1 MEPQS
6 PPVRPHVGAV
16 YAERGTGD
24 EYTLSGL
31 RSHRQVFL
39 AENPFGNG
47 RIVDRIS
54 LQDLAEL
61 FDFVRCDHERFCCTE
76 HRVHVT
82 PHRGC
87 LMR

>member
-1 MEPQS
+1 MEAQS
-6 PPVRPHVGAV
+6 QPVRPHVGAV
-16 YAERGTGD
+16 YAEKGTGV

-47 RIVDRIS
+47 LIVDRIS
-54 LQDLAEL
+54 LDDLADQ
-61 FDFVRCDHERFCCTE
+61 FYFIRCDHERFCCSE
-76 HRVHVT
+76 HRIHVC